1 MFIKRRAPKAGTKEP
16 EMGTRARTLRKTP
29 ARRRRR
35 QRKPQ
40 ASSVAD
46 ALLSRTQQRVLG
58 LLFGQPDRSFFAREI
73 ISRTAAGSG
82 AVQRELARLVESGL
96 LLMTRIGNQTH
107 YQANRAAPIF
117 EELRGIVTKTI
128 GIAEPLREAL
138 GPLADRI
145 DLALV
150 YGSIAKGED
159 RSESDVDLLVVADD
173 LLLEEL
179 FSCLAPAEQALGRR
193 INPTLY
199 TAADFRK
206 RLQARHPFLTKVLA
220 GDTIPLI
227 GSEDAFTA
235 AR

>member
-1 MFIKRRAPKAGTKEP
+1 MSRAPKEGTKEP
-16 EMGTRARTLRKTP
+16 KMGTKAKTVLKTP
-29 ARRRRR
+29 VLQRRSRLRR
-35 QRKPQ
+35 
-40 ASSVAD
+40 ASVAD

-58 LLFGQPDRSFFAREI
+58 LLFGQPDRTFFAREI

-82 AVQRELARLVESGL
+82 AVQRELARLVDSEL
-96 LLMTRIGNQTH
+96 LVMTRVGNQTH

-138 GPLADRI
+138 APLADRI
-145 DLALV
+145 GLALV
-150 YGSIAKGED
+150 YGSIAKGQE
-159 RSESDVDLLVVADD
+159 RSESDVDLLIVADE

-179 FSCLAPAEQALGRR
+179 FARLAPVERTLGRR

-206 RLQARHPFLTKVLA
+206 RRQSGNPFLTKVLA

>member
-1 MFIKRRAPKAGTKEP
+1 MGERCYPTRPMGDDQTKLSGP
-16 EMGTRARTLRKTP
+16 DFRSGVA
-29 ARRRRR
+29 
-35 QRKPQ
+35 
-40 ASSVAD
+40 ASELVEG
-46 ALLSRTQQRVLG
+46 RPVLG
-58 LLFGQPDRSFFAREI
+58 HADGE
-73 ISRTAAGSG
+73 
-82 AVQRELARLVESGL
+82 AV
-96 LLMTRIGNQTH
+96 LMTRIGNQTH
-107 YQANRAAPIF
+107 YQANGAAPIF

-138 GPLADRI
+138 APLADRI

-179 FSCLAPAEQALGRR
+179 FRRLAPAEQTLGRR

-206 RLQARHPFLTKVLA
+206 RRQARQPFLTKVLA

-235 AR
+235 ARQPGRREPSEG